1 MDSLAF
7 KLLGKPIDKE
17 KELINIMSNTWSIIP
32 SFQPFLQEAWAK
44 SKFINPTPIQDK
56 SIVSILE
63 GKDVIAESPT
73 GTGKTL
79 AYLLPALQKI
89 DVEKKD
95 VQILILASTRE
106 LVMQILEEIRIWSE
120 GSGIEGTAIIG
131 GANVKRQLDKLKKK
145 PQIIVGTPGRVVE
158 LIQLKKLKVHEV
170 RTIVFDEGDQLFSSE
185 HQKEV
190 DKIITSTMKIK
201 QILVFSATLQEEVEK
216 KAKERMTDPLVIR
229 IMGDDV
235 QKGNVDHF
243 YIACE
248 EREKLTTLRKLMNI
262 NDMKALAFSNNKN
275 QIEMFAAKLE
285 YNGLA
290 LGILYSEKTK
300 QERETA
306 LKRFRDG
313 KYPLLFATDVASR
326 GLDIKELTH
335 VVQLD
340 VPKDEMQYTHRAGR
354 TGRAGQRGVVLSVVT
369 GIEAQRLLKLGKK
382 LAINLKEVR
391 LYKGEL
397 QPVKKKDY

>member
-1 MDSLAF
+1 
-7 KLLGKPIDKE
+7 
-17 KELINIMSNTWSIIP
+17 MSNTWSIIS

-44 SKFINPTPIQDK
+44 SKFTNPTSIQDK

-89 DVEKKD
+89 DVEKKE

-120 GSGIEGTAIIG
+120 GSGIERTAIIG
-131 GANVKRQLDKLKKK
+131 GANVKRQLDKLKEK

-158 LIQLKKLKVHEV
+158 LIQSKKLKVHEV
-170 RTIVFDEGDQLFSSE
+170 RTVVFDEGDQLFSCE

-190 DKIITSTMKIK
+190 DQIIKSTMKIK
-201 QILVFSATLQEEVEK
+201 QVLVFSATLQEEVEI
-216 KAKERMTDPLVIR
+216 KAKERMADPLVIR
-229 IMGDDV
+229 IMGDGV
-235 QKGNVDHF
+235 QKENVDHF

-262 NDMKALAFSNNKN
+262 KDMKALAFSNNKN

-290 LGILYSEKTK
+290 LGVLYSEKTK

-313 KYPLLFATDVASR
+313 KYALFLATDVASR
-326 GLDIKELTH
+326 GLDIKGLTH

-340 VPKDEMQYTHRAGR
+340 VPKDEKQYTHRAGR
-354 TGRAGQRGVVLSVVT
+354 TGRAGQNGVVLSVVT
-369 GIEAQRLLKLGKK
+369 GIEAQRLLKLAKK
-382 LAINLKEVR
+382 LDINLKEVR
-391 LYKGEL
+391 LYKGTL